1 MSFVP
6 IDDKAGDLA
15 AVEDLSSPVRPST
28 ATALE
33 WAKMGQSSWWRTS
46 IATLRR
52 HEARRKKMAE
62 ERRRRKRRGRGWRS
76 TSRRCSRGRPRG
88 APRREGRRSRR
99 QHHPARTS
107 QPRVQHDDDK
117 EEREAKPKNE
127 SEKSEAAV
135 GKAPKSEVKPE
146 PTAAHCAKKE
156 ERLQKSL
163 SLSVIGQVAEE
174 MEQRS
179 SSKARRGGGGA
190 KGPLPVRTDMPDR
203 QRKRHQV
210 INEIVNVRDLQ
221 VLLAV
226 FVAPMQ
232 SKGIVT
238 AEEAKLMFSNVK
250 TLLAI
255 NKTLLSDLIG
265 RVKATHGNNL
275 GDMKDV
281 VSLSH
286 RISSPSPP
294 HQASLSLSLSFFC
307 SCGH

>member
-1 MSFVP
+1 
-6 IDDKAGDLA
+6 
-15 AVEDLSSPVRPST
+15 
-28 ATALE
+28 
-33 WAKMGQSSWWRTS
+33 
-46 IATLRR
+46 
-52 HEARRKKMAE
+52 
-62 ERRRRKRRGRGWRS
+62 
-76 TSRRCSRGRPRG
+76 
-88 APRREGRRSRR
+88 
-99 QHHPARTS
+99 
-107 QPRVQHDDDK
+107 
-117 EEREAKPKNE
+117 
-127 SEKSEAAV
+127 
-135 GKAPKSEVKPE
+135 
-146 PTAAHCAKKE
+146 
-156 ERLQKSL
+156 
-163 SLSVIGQVAEE
+163 
-174 MEQRS
+174 
-179 SSKARRGGGGA
+179 
-190 KGPLPVRTDMPDR
+190 MPDR

>member
-1 MSFVP
+1 
-6 IDDKAGDLA
+6 
-15 AVEDLSSPVRPST
+15 
-28 ATALE
+28 
-33 WAKMGQSSWWRTS
+33 
-46 IATLRR
+46 
-52 HEARRKKMAE
+52 
-62 ERRRRKRRGRGWRS
+62 
-76 TSRRCSRGRPRG
+76 
-88 APRREGRRSRR
+88 
-99 QHHPARTS
+99 
-107 QPRVQHDDDK
+107 
-117 EEREAKPKNE
+117 
-127 SEKSEAAV
+127 
-135 GKAPKSEVKPE
+135 
-146 PTAAHCAKKE
+146 
-156 ERLQKSL
+156 
-163 SLSVIGQVAEE
+163 

-210 INEIVNVRDLQ
+210 INEIVN
-221 VLLAV
+221 
-226 FVAPMQ
+226 